1 MTVDV
6 DGIKR
11 LLRSNE
17 AQYRGYFDKNK
28 VEIAECEAKLE
39 HLKLY
44 GVKLNF
50 YIDKSTKILEII
62 EMDEKNEKPFKDIH
76 KNLYNTDEYAD

>member
-28 VEIAECEAKLE
+28 EEIAECETKLE

-44 GVKLNF
+44 EKKLNF

-62 EMDEKNEKPFKDIH
+62 EMDEKNKKPFNEIH
-76 KNLYNTDEYAD
+76 TNLYNAGAYAD

>member
-17 AQYRGYFDKNK
+17 AQYRGYFNKNK
-28 VEIAECEAKLE
+28 EEIAECEAKLE

-62 EMDEKNEKPFKDIH
+62 EMAEKNEKPFKEIH
-76 KNLYNTDEYAD
+76 TNLYNTDTYAD

>member
-17 AQYRGYFDKNK
+17 AQYRAYFDKNK
-28 VEIAECEAKLE
+28 EEIAECEAKLE
-39 HLKLY
+39 HLKLC

-62 EMDEKNEKPFKDIH
+62 EMGERTEEPFKNIH
-76 KNLYNTDEYAD
+76 KNLYNTDEYTD

>member
-1 MTVDV
+1 MAVDV

-11 LLRSNE
+11 LLKSNE
-17 AQYRGYFDKNK
+17 AQYRGFLNTNK
-28 VEIAECEAKLE
+28 EEITECKAKLE
-39 HLKLY
+39 HLELY

-62 EMDEKNEKPFKDIH
+62 EMAEKNEKPFKEIH
-76 KNLYNTDEYAD
+76 ANLYDTDAYAD